1 MAIYLLKL
9 IRMTTQIEKRQTEK
23 NVEVKK
29 VDVMNF
35 SVACR
40 VGTNYEIKDSDVWST
55 LCC

>member
-55 LCC
+55 LCY